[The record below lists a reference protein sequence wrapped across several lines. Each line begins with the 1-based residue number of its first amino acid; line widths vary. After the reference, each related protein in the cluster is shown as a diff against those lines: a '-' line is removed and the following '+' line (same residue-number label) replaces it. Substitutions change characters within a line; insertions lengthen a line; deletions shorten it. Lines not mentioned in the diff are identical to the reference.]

1 MHLLNTEGMAGANQ
15 TEEDFEPMTS
25 DFVPVIFA
33 RNETN
38 KNVDQTQVYVPVAE
52 RKIVDLQPINMT
64 LEA

>member
-38 KNVDQTQVYVPVAE
+38 KNVDQT
-52 RKIVDLQPINMT
+52 
-64 LEA
+64 